1 MNYLEFQFKI
11 EPLQPASEILI
22 AELGY
27 AGFESFVENEEGI
40 TAYIPVEEFKE
51 ESLKDIHI
59 LNSDE
64 FEISYTTHRD

>member
-27 AGFESFVENEEGI
+27 AGFESFVENEEGV
-40 TAYIPVEEFKE
+40 TAYIPVNEFKE
-51 ESLKDIHI
+51 DSLEDIHI
-59 LNSDE
+59 LNN
-64 FEISYTTHRD
+64 